1 MASVPENSSKRAL
14 RIGRTAVWD
23 IALAVFMLLFGY
35 LIAAAGYRCLRKWPS
50 ISAAFAACGVLWVV
64 AGPAMLAGGLWV
76 LGTLGRNPIP
86 LWISGVAAVFSGG
99 SLIAGVLTDVVP
111 CSGPS

>member
-1 MASVPENSSKRAL
+1 MSTVPENSSRRAPYF
-14 RIGRTAVWD
+14 RRTAVWD
-23 IALAVFMLLFGY
+23 IVLAVFMLLFGY
-35 LIAAAGYRCLRKWPS
+35 LIAAAGYQSLRRWS
-50 ISAAFAACGVLWVV
+50 TISAAYAACGVLWVV